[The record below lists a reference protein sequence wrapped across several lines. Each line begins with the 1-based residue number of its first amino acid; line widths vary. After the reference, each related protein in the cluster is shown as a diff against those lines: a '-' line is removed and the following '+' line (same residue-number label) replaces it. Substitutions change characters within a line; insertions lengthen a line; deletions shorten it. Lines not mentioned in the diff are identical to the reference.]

1 METASSSGGY
11 AVATDMSDYTEG
23 MAVSFCLTDATGT
36 PLTMAGTH
44 PWQITDASGTP
55 VFTPAAG
62 TLDENASSTT
72 FFADMWDGS
81 TTDASSS
88 PVAAGGYRV
97 VFPGLAGS
105 PFASFTIAAAGGTG
119 TTTATSTGSGTGTT
133 TPPSDLDNLVAQLQ
147 SLANTYPSFAGVL
160 QGLINELLGPGSTTT
175 GSGSPQEAAMIDQ
188 NGGTFSAGGSIDF
201 GGHNFGHEEQ
211 VSVMLDGQQ
220 VASAHA
226 DGGGNFS
233 TGSLSLPT
241 TPGTYTYTFTGAAA
255 GDSASATITVE

>member
-105 PFASFTIAAAGGTG
+105 PFASFTIASAG
-119 TTTATSTGSGTGTT
+119 GTGTT

-188 NGGTFSAGGSIDF
+188 NGGTFSAGGS
-201 GGHNFGHEEQ
+201 
-211 VSVMLDGQQ
+211 
-220 VASAHA
+220 
-226 DGGGNFS
+226 
-233 TGSLSLPT
+233 
-241 TPGTYTYTFTGAAA
+241 
-255 GDSASATITVE
+255 